1 MLVNVQYIY
10 RFFSNAIKGESTKST
25 DRIFLLMMV
34 NCRDFNFIYIYVHIH
49 IYIYISCVCAVRSS
63 SYQLRMQTYR
73 LCNRVGLK
81 SHSSL
86 APARHLDY
94 EHPQVQAVRTF
105 IAQCEEQ
112 HNINKRLIA
121 NFDQVWTTTYR
132 HQRRVL
138 HKEVEACGKHTD
150 VQKPSI
156 QKMMKAIRIGLR
168 VENGELELEDEST
181 EQVQGY
187 SIQHPS
193 LNAPANVSPI
203 ENWRFPRTTTT
214 LSWSDGELGASWITV
229 KDGTA
234 PDDMIRKLNEEL
246 AGILEI
252 HTQDSKSHMWS
263 SGTMLSYLQ
272 FLSTQLRLRRM
283 KLKLTPKDGLAL
295 IICDKATVH
304 SCQAFESLRQR
315 WQQENHALIIHGST
329 EDLVKV
335 PPGWGATGAPNDG
348 WHQFFHLLRQSFQKV
363 ASKQGRHLKIRSSL
377 DELDLAVDGS
387 VRFTILSMLVK

>member
-1 MLVNVQYIY
+1 MYIY
-10 RFFSNAIKGESTKST
+10 TVRF
-25 DRIFLLMMV
+25 R
-34 NCRDFNFIYIYVHIH
+34 
-49 IYIYISCVCAVRSS
+49 

-105 IAQCEEQ
+105 VAQCEET
-112 HNINKRLIA
+112 HNVCRKLIA

-138 HKEVEACGKHTD
+138 HKQVEACGKHPEK
-150 VQKPSI
+150 QKPSI
-156 QKMMKAIRIGLR
+156 QKMMKAIRIGLK
-168 VENGELELEDEST
+168 VEDGELALEDENT
-181 EQVQGY
+181 EQEQGY
-187 SIQHPS
+187 SIKHPS

-214 LSWSDGELGASWITV
+214 LSWSDGELGASWITI

-234 PDDMIRKLNEEL
+234 PDDVIRKLNEEL

-263 SGTMLSYLQ
+263 SSTMLAYLQ

-295 IICDKATVH
+295 IICDKAAVH
-304 SCQAFESLRQR
+304 ACRAFSSLRQR
-315 WQQENHALIIHGST
+315 WQQENHALIVNGST
-329 EDLVKV
+329 DDLVKV

-348 WHQFFHLLRQSFQKV
+348 WHQFFHMLRQSYQKV
-363 ASKQGRHLKIRSSL
+363 ASKQGRHLKIRSAL

-387 VRFTILSMLVK
+387 VRFTMLSMLVKS